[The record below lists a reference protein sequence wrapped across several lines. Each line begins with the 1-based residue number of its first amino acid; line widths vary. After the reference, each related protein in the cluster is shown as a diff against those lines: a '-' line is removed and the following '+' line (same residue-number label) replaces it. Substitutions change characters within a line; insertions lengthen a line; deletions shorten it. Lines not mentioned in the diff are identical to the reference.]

1 MNFSAEELQELLNA
15 GFDPMEIND
24 LVNKARP
31 TVPVKPVGKISK
43 PASVTHLP
51 NSRGVSW
58 AQHNA
63 YVNTLNNATKPQT
76 RGRNVASTPQWSSNL
91 NKQASKNIAKANRN
105 TAKAIRI
112 NAAADPAK
120 TPKKSNLGDAFDKA
134 KGIGSDIFGDIM
146 FNVDNFFNPN
156 AGGKIS
162 YGLGTAKTGG
172 LGKAGLNLGKHNLGK
187 FATGASAVMQ
197 SLDAIGGFS
206 EMSDLNADA
215 DTLTNQILA
224 SASGNPLLHS
234 YLTSD
239 DLALLGKLQRGG
251 YDATGDF
258 GDVTSNLGNLLS
270 GTLSGVAS
278 GALGGIPGMVVGG
291 IGGLINSGI
300 DNVNSATTN
309 NTARL
314 EALYQNLLNAEQQYK
329 SMRRPN
335 FTGLGIQQR
344 YQDMYA

>member
-1 MNFSAEELQELLNA
+1 MPVWFNGRVYSNDDYKYAQNMSKNYNIPLNEMLDA
-15 GFDPMEIND
+15 TPQFTFPDP
-24 LVNKARP
+24 ARRGSNTP
-31 TVPVKPVGKISK
+31 IPNWGKHYRVPVGDGVVPPSTGNLPVVSQYTGYNGNGVYPNNPKNSK
-43 PASVTHLP
+43 WNGL
-51 NSRGVSW
+51 
-58 AQHNA
+58 
-63 YVNTLNNATKPQT
+63 
-76 RGRNVASTPQWSSNL
+76 
-91 NKQASKNIAKANRN
+91 
-105 TAKAIRI
+105 
-112 NAAADPAK
+112 
-120 TPKKSNLGDAFDKA
+120 FDKA
-134 KGIGSDIFGDIM
+134 KGIGSDIM

-156 AGGKIS
+156 AGGAVS
-162 YGLGTAKTGG
+162 YGLGTKKTGG

-197 SLDAIGGFS
+197 GMNAVGGLS
-206 EMSDLNADA
+206 EMSDLNKDA

-239 DLALLGKLQRGG
+239 DLALLGKLQRGN

-278 GALGGIPGMVVGG
+278 GAMGGIPGMVVGG
-291 IGGLINSGI
+291 IGGLVNSGI
-300 DNVNSATTN
+300 DNINSATTN

-335 FTGLGIQQR
+335 FSGLGIQQR
-344 YQDMYA
+344 YQNMYA